1 MHPIILVLASCTYIH
16 LLLTICR
23 TRSSQ
28 RRQLDTDWPSY
39 LCLCYNLYLS
49 KMESITFNIT
59 ALVKCTVY
67 YKSLLRYK
75 TYLISFNG
83 QCYNTVVLRIVLPN
97 TRGKYLLMI
106 WWEILWIVS
115 LKPVKDSVVKWQK
128 GEGKDTDDENYIMVV
143 QNISKRPSIGFFKP
157 PHYSRHI
164 PIRKG
169 HSILL
174 KNTPKSFIGGYIVQW
189 F

>member
-1 MHPIILVLASCTYIH
+1 MKSSTDLFQMVKLITSLIKKQWTIIKSECLPSLQFMHPIILVLASCTYIH

-97 TRGKYLLMI
+97 TSGKYLLMI

-115 LKPVKDSVVKWQK
+115 LKPS
-128 GEGKDTDDENYIMVV
+128 
-143 QNISKRPSIGFFKP
+143 
-157 PHYSRHI
+157 
-164 PIRKG
+164 
-169 HSILL
+169 
-174 KNTPKSFIGGYIVQW
+174 
-189 F
+189 

>member
-1 MHPIILVLASCTYIH
+1 MKSSTDFFQMVKLITSLIKKQWTIIKSECLTIITVHASYYFGSSSCTYIH

-97 TRGKYLLMI
+97 TSGKYLLMI
-106 WWEILWIVS
+106 WWGILWIVS
-115 LKPVKDSVVKWQK
+115 LKPS
-128 GEGKDTDDENYIMVV
+128 
-143 QNISKRPSIGFFKP
+143 
-157 PHYSRHI
+157 
-164 PIRKG
+164 
-169 HSILL
+169 
-174 KNTPKSFIGGYIVQW
+174 
-189 F
+189 